1 MARTMDMTRG
11 KPLPLMAS
19 FALPLMAGNV
29 CQLLYSVADSAV
41 VGRVLGVQAFAA
53 VGAASFYSWLVTDI
67 VLGFSQGFGVVLAQ
81 RFGGKDSSALRR
93 TAAMLVLLGLLLA
106 LVLTAASQVLIEP
119 VLRLTGIPEDI
130 RLQSCTYLRWLL
142 AGVPAM
148 VAYNL
153 AAAMLRALGNSRAPL
168 TAVVVSCVSN
178 VGLNLLFSAVFGW
191 GVAGVALAT
200 TAAQTMSFLCC
211 FVVLCRVPEMHLCRR
226 DFRVDAAAVR
236 QLLRLGVPPALRN
249 AVTSL
254 GGLFVQRQINR
265 YGTLF
270 VAGVAASYK
279 YFDLMNI
286 VSGGLEG
293 AVATFSAQN
302 YGAGDLPRVR
312 SGVRTSAVVGLASS
326 VVTGLTIILLR
337 RWLIGLLVTGSEADM
352 AAILESGSQSL
363 LAMALFLP
371 ALYLLFVYRAGIQG
385 MGNALIPTLSGF
397 TELAV
402 RIAAVLTL
410 PALIGV
416 WGIHFAMPLGW
427 AAAWVLLNLSYYV
440 IYRSRCRQMQ

>member
-1 MARTMDMTRG
+1 MDMTRG
-11 KPLPLMAS
+11 RPLPLMAS
-19 FALPLMAGNV
+19 FAVPLMAGNV

-53 VGAASFYSWLVTDI
+53 VGAASFYSWLVMDI

-106 LVLTAASQVLIEP
+106 LVLTGASRALIGP

-130 RLQSCTYLRWLL
+130 RLQSHTYLWWLL

-153 AAAMLRALGNSRAPL
+153 AASMLRALGNSRAPL
-168 TAVVVSCVSN
+168 TAVIVSCVSN

-200 TAAQTMSFLCC
+200 AAAQTMSFLCC
-211 FVVLCRVPEMHLCRR
+211 LVVLCRVPELRLCRR
-226 DFRVDAAAVR
+226 DFRIDTAAIR

-270 VAGVAASYK
+270 VAGVTASYK

-302 YGAGDLPRVR
+302 YGAGDLGRVR
-312 SGVRTSAVVGLASS
+312 SGVRTSAAVGLASS
-326 VVTGLTIILLR
+326 VVTGLVIILLR
-337 RWLIGLLVTGSEADM
+337 RWLIGLLVTGSAADM

-385 MGNALIPTLSGF
+385 MGNAWIPTLSGF

-402 RIAAVLTL
+402 RVAAVLTL
-410 PALIGV
+410 PAVIGV
-416 WGIHFAMPLGW
+416 WGVHLAMPLGW
-427 AAAWVLLNLSYYV
+427 AAAWVLLNLSYCAV
-440 IYRSRCRQMQ
+440 YRSRCRQMQ

>member
-1 MARTMDMTRG
+1 
-11 KPLPLMAS
+11 
-19 FALPLMAGNV
+19 
-29 CQLLYSVADSAV
+29 
-41 VGRVLGVQAFAA
+41 
-53 VGAASFYSWLVTDI
+53 
-67 VLGFSQGFGVVLAQ
+67 
-81 RFGGKDSSALRR
+81 
-93 TAAMLVLLGLLLA
+93 MLVLLGLLLA
-106 LVLTAASQVLIEP
+106 LVLTGASRALIGP

-130 RLQSCTYLRWLL
+130 RLQSHTYLRWLL

-153 AAAMLRALGNSRAPL
+153 AASMLRALGNSRAPL
-168 TAVVVSCVSN
+168 TAVIVSCVSN

-200 TAAQTMSFLCC
+200 AAAQTMSFLCC
-211 FVVLCRVPEMHLCRR
+211 LVVLCRVPELRLCRR
-226 DFRVDAAAVR
+226 DFRIDTAAIR

-270 VAGVAASYK
+270 VAGVTASYK

-302 YGAGDLPRVR
+302 YGAGDLGRVC
-312 SGVRTSAVVGLASS
+312 SGVRTSAAVGLASS
-326 VVTGLTIILLR
+326 VVMAAVIILLR
-337 RWLIGLLVTGSEADM
+337 RWLIGLLVTGSAADM

-385 MGNALIPTLSGF
+385 MGNAWIPTLSGF

-402 RIAAVLTL
+402 RVAAVLTL
-410 PALIGV
+410 PAVIGV
-416 WGIHFAMPLGW
+416 WGVHLAMPLGW
-427 AAAWVLLNLSYYV
+427 AAAWVLLNLSYCAV
-440 IYRSRCRQMQ
+440 YRSRCRQMQ